1 MELSR
6 VDGVRPPENRL
17 THRHMDK
24 TPNEYIR
31 WRYAG
36 GEDREAIAKDT
47 MKISDAELEL
57 QKTVRKRRPF
67 LRHQTRP
74 GLVSLSISG
83 PFGPNRPESD
93 QKTTHDLVSIRRVES
108 MACHHAATRA
118 GHRLCIYGPG
128 HGQNHED
135 EKSD

>member
-1 MELSR
+1 MALSR
-6 VDGVRPPENRL
+6 AKTAARRETAT

-57 QKTVRKRRPF
+57 QKTV
-67 LRHQTRP
+67 H
-74 GLVSLSISG
+74 
-83 PFGPNRPESD
+83 
-93 QKTTHDLVSIRRVES
+93 
-108 MACHHAATRA
+108 
-118 GHRLCIYGPG
+118 
-128 HGQNHED
+128 
-135 EKSD
+135 

>member
-1 MELSR
+1 MITSLRLFDGVE
-6 VDGVRPPENRL
+6 VDGTYTNTHVYMYTYTYTVYIYVTYV

-57 QKTVRKRRPF
+57 QKTV
-67 LRHQTRP
+67 H
-74 GLVSLSISG
+74 
-83 PFGPNRPESD
+83 
-93 QKTTHDLVSIRRVES
+93 
-108 MACHHAATRA
+108 
-118 GHRLCIYGPG
+118 
-128 HGQNHED
+128 
-135 EKSD
+135 

>member
-1 MELSR
+1 
-6 VDGVRPPENRL
+6 
-17 THRHMDK
+17 MDK

-57 QKTVRKRRPF
+57 QKTVNASASEST
-67 LRHQTRP
+67 LR
-74 GLVSLSISG
+74 
-83 PFGPNRPESD
+83 GPNRPESD